1 MTGLDGPSWR
11 DVCQGS
17 RLDGPSWRAV
27 TTARHDGSC
36 VAGFSWSGAQGSTWI
51 VYSSSSKRKPS
62 KASALI
68 TIMPIQRHS

>member
-36 VAGFSWSGAQGSTWI
+36 VAGFTTVHWCWAP
-51 VYSSSSKRKPS
+51 VCSKDMYWDS
-62 KASALI
+62 
-68 TIMPIQRHS
+68 